1 MRFAFLLWGTGR
13 GWSWGSAGGQAGRGA
28 QRRAEESTPS
38 LHLLLGFSLSSAIP
52 TVVSQE
58 GTFTSGL
65 RVCVC
70 AYRCADVYKHACA
83 LVSVCTHGHACSCV
97 GACLRSHICTCVFM
111 CAVMGTQLGRHRS
124 AHTHVHVLCEHTHVH
139 ACTCTCTHKLVCG
152 YACRSMYLWSLHESL
167 CNACCVCVDKYL
179 CSRVHTCAHVYVCT
193 HVSVYVCICACVC
206 MCEFVSMSACTC
218 VGVQFLSRAIRELA
232 RLAR

>member
-1 MRFAFLLWGTGR
+1 MGLCWRAGGP
-13 GWSWGSAGGQAGRGA
+13 GGSAEGRREYSEPASAPGFQPV
-28 QRRAEESTPS
+28 QRNPNSCVTRRHFYQRPS
-38 LHLLLGFSLSSAIP
+38 C
-52 TVVSQE
+52 
-58 GTFTSGL
+58 
-65 RVCVC
+65 VCVC

-97 GACLRSHICTCVFM
+97 GACLHSHMCTCVFM